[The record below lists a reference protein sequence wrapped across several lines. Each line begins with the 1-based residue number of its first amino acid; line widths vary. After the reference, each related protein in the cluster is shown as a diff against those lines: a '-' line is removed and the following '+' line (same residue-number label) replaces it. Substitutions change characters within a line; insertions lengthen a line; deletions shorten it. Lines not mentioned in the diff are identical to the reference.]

1 MTAAA
6 RPGPAGGGRGPE
18 RLAIFGATGGIGG
31 HLLSWAVDAGYP
43 VHVLARNAAAVPRRP
58 GITVTEGDAT
68 DPAAVADAVASAD
81 AVLSALGPRGAKTPG
96 LLAAAADTVTQA
108 MAKSGVCRLICVSA
122 AGAFIRE
129 DPAANPLVKMIL
141 PSIFAKPFADVREM
155 ERVVRASTLDW
166 TLVRAARLVNAPGTG
181 QYRIRDRYPPPG
193 LTKIARAD
201 VAQFMIT
208 ALTTDGYLHQAPAIC
223 W

>member
-1 MTAAA
+1 MS
-6 RPGPAGGGRGPE
+6 E

-43 VHVLARNAAAVPRRP
+43 AHVLARRPEAVPRRP
-58 GITVTEGDAT
+58 GVTVTQGDVT
-68 DPAAVADAVASAD
+68 DPEAVADVVASAD

-96 LLAAAADTVTQA
+96 LLGAAASTVTQA
-108 MAKSGVCRLICVSA
+108 MVKHGVGRLICVSA

-129 DPAANPLVKMIL
+129 DPEANPLVKAIL
-141 PSIFAKPFADVREM
+141 PRIFARPFADVREM
-155 ERVVRASTLDW
+155 ERVVRASALDW
-166 TLVRAARLVNAPGTG
+166 TLVRPTRLVNGPGTG
-181 QYRIRDRYPPPG
+181 EFRIRDQYPPPG

-201 VAQFMIT
+201 VAQFMIG
-208 ALTTDGYLHQAPAIC
+208 ALTQPGYLREAPAIC

>member
-6 RPGPAGGGRGPE
+6 RPGPPGGGRGPE

-43 VHVLARNAAAVPRRP
+43 VHVLARTAAAVPRRP

-96 LLAAAADTVTQA
+96 LLAAAAGTVTQA
-108 MAKSGVCRLICVSA
+108 MAKSGVRRLICVSA
-122 AGAFIRE
+122 AGAFIRA
-129 DPAANPLVKMIL
+129 DPAANRLVKMIL

-166 TLVRAARLVNAPGTG
+166 TLVRPTRLVNVPGTG
-181 QYRIRDRYPPPG
+181 QYRIRDCYPPPG

>member
-6 RPGPAGGGRGPE
+6 RPGPGGGPGPE

-43 VHVLARNAAAVPRRP
+43 VHVLARRASAVPRRP
-58 GITVTEGDAT
+58 GVTVTEGDAT
-68 DPAAVADAVASAD
+68 DREAVADVVASAD
-81 AVLSALGPRGAKTPG
+81 AVLSALGSRGAKTPG
-96 LLAAAADTVTQA
+96 LLASAASAVTEA
-108 MAKSGVCRLICVSA
+108 MTKSGVRRLICVSA
-122 AGAFIRE
+122 AGAFITE

-141 PSIFAKPFADVREM
+141 PRIFAQSFADVREM
-155 ERVVRASTLDW
+155 ERVVRASGLDW
-166 TLVRAARLVNAPGTG
+166 TLVRPTRLVDAPAAGE
-181 QYRIRDRYPPPG
+181 YRLRDQYPPPG
-193 LTKIARAD
+193 LSKIARAD

-208 ALTTDGYLHQAPAIC
+208 ALTTDGYLRQAPALC